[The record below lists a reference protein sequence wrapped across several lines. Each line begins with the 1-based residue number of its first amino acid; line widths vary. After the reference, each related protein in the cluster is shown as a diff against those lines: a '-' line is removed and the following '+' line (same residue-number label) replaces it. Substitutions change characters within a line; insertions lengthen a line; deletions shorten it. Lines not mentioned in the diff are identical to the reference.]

1 MPLLTSN
8 LYAFKAWKKT
18 NIRNFNLSEAVICV
32 LQTRSDSEI
41 SDLSNGD
48 GEKNDENNKL
58 YQPGHE
64 EVTEENRLSD
74 SLISS

>member
-8 LYAFKAWKKT
+8 LYAFKAWKRT
-18 NIRNFNLSEAVICV
+18 NIRSFNLSEAVSYV
-32 LQTRSDSEI
+32 LQPCSDSEI
-41 SDLSNGD
+41 SDLSDGD
-48 GEKNDENNKL
+48 GENNDENNEL